1 MPFRPAS
8 TATAICPHTFRALRN
23 MSGMRSIPSMR
34 PSPALGTPSVARA
47 GASVI
52 TLAEGTGRIPRGTHD
67 WSKFL
72 TPDELS
78 ALMTEAGLTVR
89 DVRGLS
95 YSPTKGF
102 MVSDSTALDYFVTAT
117 R

>member
-1 MPFRPAS
+1 VIEHVADPARFVRGLADALAPGGLMILS
-8 TATAICPHTFRALRN
+8 TPNRTPLSKLAL
-23 MSGMRSIPSMR
+23 
-34 PSPALGTPSVARA
+34 
-47 GASVI
+47 I
-52 TLAEGTGRIPRGTHD
+52 TLAEGSGAIPKGTHD

-72 TPDELS
+72 TPDELT
-78 ALMTEAGLTVR
+78 ALLTGAGLTVR